1 MSFQTSADAS
11 LPVGIFDSGVGGLTV
26 ASAIRRRLPAE
37 RLLYL
42 GDLARQPYGPKS
54 ARTVA
59 RYAVNA
65 AEFLVRRG
73 IKALVVACNTAS
85 AVALDPI
92 AARFPGLPVIG
103 VVEAGAAGAARR
115 SVTGQIVVAAT
126 EGTCRSGAYERAI
139 ARRRTDSHVTCI
151 PCPLFVALAE
161 EGLTDGPIVTAVAR
175 HYLGT
180 ALAAGDNADCLV
192 LGCTHFPL
200 LAPALARLAGPG
212 VQLVD
217 CAEVTAELL
226 TEALAGA
233 LAAPP
238 TQAGGLTLIATDAPD
253 RFARIAQKLFPTL
266 DGLPPVELAD
276 L

>member
-92 AARFPGLPVIG
+92 IG

-175 HYLGT
+175 HYLGA

-226 TEALAGA
+226 TEALAGP

-238 TQAGGLTLIATDAPD
+238 TQTGGLTLIATDAPD